1 MPRHHP
7 AIPPLGIDPPRCRRP
22 PISAAW
28 QCIKD
33 THTQKG
39 PRHWCV
45 KFENDFEPWL
55 TRWWSHQDYVVAYS
69 EGLFTHD
76 RLDRERLPSSSSAT
90 STVT

>member
-1 MPRHHP
+1 VLTRNTLEQYTNL
-7 AIPPLGIDPPRCRRP
+7 ASIRIDERAQCR
-22 PISAAW
+22 
-28 QCIKD
+28 KD

-55 TRWWSHQDYVVAYS
+55 TRWWSRQDYVTAYS

-76 RLDRERLPSSSSAT
+76 RLDRARVPVSST
-90 STVT
+90 YTG